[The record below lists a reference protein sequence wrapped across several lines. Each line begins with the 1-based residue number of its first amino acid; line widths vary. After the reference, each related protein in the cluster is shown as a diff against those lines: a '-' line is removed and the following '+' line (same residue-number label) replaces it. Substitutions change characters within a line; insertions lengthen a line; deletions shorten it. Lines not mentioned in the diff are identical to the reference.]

1 MHDRRNLVQ
10 DGCLTS
16 EINKVIVG
24 FRRCVKP
31 CWDGCGSV
39 FTHSVVGP
47 RRPGLLSASV
57 GEYIEDATLGKE
69 TYCGNARFI

>member
-1 MHDRRNLVQ
+1 MCTIVGIWYK

-31 CWDGCGSV
+31 CWDGCGVRSV
-39 FTHSVVGP
+39 FAHSVFGP
-47 RRPGLLSASV
+47 RRTGLLSASV
-57 GEYIEDATLGKE
+57 GEHIEDATL
-69 TYCGNARFI
+69 